1 VTDEELALQETA
13 QAAEQERNYAAA
25 FDAWQR
31 LASMTSRPDYLCK
44 AGRAAAKLGRWAD
57 AEKAFLDA
65 LKADNQFPLEKLERM
80 PKKLGS
86 ATDAE
91 TLLDALKDGK
101 PFPLAMV
108 FLGSLFLARADRD
121 PSANARTAK
130 AWLEKAFAAAPG
142 PMSLSLLGSA
152 HVRLGEKEDAIEA
165 FRKAI
170 ELDESYAE
178 AYFNLGLLLA
188 DDGKNEEAESLL
200 RTATRL
206 DPNFSEA
213 HGRLGV
219 VLQELGKYP
228 DAEDEL
234 RRAIEIDPA
243 DPVANFYLNRE
254 ARDAGTDKQ

>member
-1 VTDEELALQETA
+1 VTDDELALQETA
-13 QAAEQERNYAAA
+13 EAAEEARNYVAA

-31 LASMTSRPDYLCK
+31 LASRTSRPDYLCK

-57 AEKAFLDA
+57 AERAFLDA
-65 LKADNQFPLEKLERM
+65 LKADNQFPLGKLARM
-80 PKKLGS
+80 PHKLGS
-86 ATDAE
+86 STDAE

-108 FLGSLFLARADRD
+108 FLGSLFLARTDRN

-152 HVRLGEKEDAIEA
+152 HVRLGEKEDAKEA

-178 AYFNLGLLLA
+178 AYFNFGLLLA
-188 DDGKNEEAESLL
+188 DDGKNEEAEVFL
-200 RTATRL
+200 RKATQL
-206 DPNFSEA
+206 DPEFGEA
-213 HGRLGV
+213 HGRLGI
-219 VLQELGKYP
+219 VLQELGKYSE
-228 DAEDEL
+228 AEEEL

-243 DPVANFYLNRE
+243 DTIASFHLNRSSGGE
-254 ARDAGTDKQ
+254 IQ